1 MLWLAAWLTYD
12 IAAASRFPLPL
23 RSPTTVKLQVHCGLL
38 QTPCTTLSSRQ
49 RTRSCKGPTRTRYVD
64 TVLNDMVHFLT
75 VVAFVGAI
83 GLSAGG

>member
-1 MLWLAAWLTYD
+1 MPP
-12 IAAASRFPLPL
+12 RFL
-23 RSPTTVKLQVHCGLL
+23 TTVKLQVHCGLL
-38 QTPCTTLSSRQ
+38 CSPCTTLSFRQ

-75 VVAFVGAI
+75 VVAFVGTI